1 MDLKASE
8 IWRNSL
14 ADWAIPQEILDQA
27 PESPWIH
34 PAALFNIPDVIEMT
48 LAHKLARELM
58 PDGGTVLDIGC
69 GGGLAAFATT
79 PPATKVIGVDH
90 QEDMLEMFS
99 ANAKLRNLDFETYL
113 GFWPA
118 VADEVPIAD
127 VVTVHHVVYNVSEIV
142 PFITALNSHARKRVV
157 IEMPIEHPLST
168 MRAAWKHFWNL
179 NRPTKPTPED
189 LMAVL
194 AEMGITAQVKY
205 FTGEMRN
212 EKALEDATKFMRIRL
227 CLPVEKED
235 EVRNFFANEK
245 LSIARELAV
254 IYWDI

>member
-1 MDLKASE
+1 MSTKASE
-8 IWRNSL
+8 AWSL
-14 ADWAIPQEILDQA
+14 ALSDWAIPKEILDQA

-34 PAALFNIPDVIEMT
+34 PAALFNIPYVIEMT
-48 LAHKLARELM
+48 PAHKLARELM
-58 PDGGTVLDIGC
+58 PEGGTVLDIGC

-79 PPATKVIGVDH
+79 PPATRAIGVDH
-90 QEDMLEMFS
+90 QEDMLEMFNS
-99 ANAKLRNLDFETYL
+99 NAKSRGVEAQTFL

-118 VADEVPIAD
+118 VADEVPVAD

-157 IEMPIEHPLST
+157 IEMPVEHPLST
-168 MRAAWKHFWNL
+168 MRAAWKHFWDL
-179 NRPTKPTPED
+179 DRPTKPTPED

-194 AEMGITAQVKY
+194 AELGITAQIKY

-212 EKALEDATKFMRIRL
+212 EKALADAAKFMRIRL

-235 EVRNFFANEK
+235 EVKDFFANEK

>member
-1 MDLKASE
+1 VSIKASE
-8 IWRNSL
+8 AWSL
-14 ADWAIPQEILDQA
+14 ALSEWSIPKEILDQA

-48 LAHKLARELM
+48 PAHKLARELM
-58 PDGGTVLDIGC
+58 PESGTVLDIGC

-79 PPATKVIGVDH
+79 PPAIKVIGVDH
-90 QEDMLEMFS
+90 QEDMLEMFES
-99 ANAKLRNLDFETYL
+99 NAKKRGVNAQTFL

-118 VADEVPIAD
+118 VADEVPMAD

-157 IEMPIEHPLST
+157 IEMPVEHPLST

-179 NRPTKPTPED
+179 DRPTKPTPDD

-194 AEMGITAQVKY
+194 VEMGITARIKY

-227 CLPVEKED
+227 CLPIEKEG
-235 EVRNFFANEK
+235 EVRDFFANEK
-245 LSIARELAV
+245 LSSARELAV

>member
-1 MDLKASE
+1 MNMKPNKAWSFALSE
-8 IWRNSL
+8 
-14 ADWAIPQEILDQA
+14 WAIPKVILEQA

-48 LAHKLARELM
+48 PAHKLARELM
-58 PDGGTVLDIGC
+58 PEGGTVLDIGC

-79 PPATKVIGVDH
+79 PPAAIAIGVDH

-99 ANAKLRNLDFETYL
+99 ANAKSRGVEVQTFL

-118 VADEVPIAD
+118 VASEVPVAD

-142 PFITALNSHARKRVV
+142 PFIAALNSHARKRVV
-157 IEMPIEHPLST
+157 IELPAEHPLSA
-168 MRAAWKHFWNL
+168 MRAAWKHFWDL
-179 NRPTKPTPED
+179 DRPTKPTPED

-194 AEMGITAQVKY
+194 LEMGITPEIKY
-205 FTGEMRN
+205 FSAEMRN
-212 EKALEDATKFMRIRL
+212 EKNLEDAAKFMRIRL
-227 CLPVEKED
+227 CLPVDRED
-235 EVRNFFANEK
+235 EVRDFFAK
-245 LSIARELAV
+245 HGAPATRELAV